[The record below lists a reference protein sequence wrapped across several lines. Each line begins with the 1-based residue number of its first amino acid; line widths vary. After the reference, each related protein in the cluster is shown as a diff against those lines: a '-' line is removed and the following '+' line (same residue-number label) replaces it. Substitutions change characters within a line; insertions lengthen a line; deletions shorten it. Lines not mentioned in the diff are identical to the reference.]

1 MEYLMSKKF
10 SLNIINI
17 KAVYKTKNNIPAEAR
32 IYLDALAE
40 AVETPIAY
48 LSTGP
53 DRTEGCVY
61 PGTFLESLL
70 G

>member
-1 MEYLMSKKF
+1 MFPGWTSTRGLTSHEQL
-10 SLNIINI
+10 
-17 KAVYKTKNNIPAEAR
+17 PPEAQT
-32 IYLDALAE
+32 YLDALTE
-40 AVETPIAY
+40 AVEVPVAY

-53 DRTEGCVY
+53 DRLEGCVY